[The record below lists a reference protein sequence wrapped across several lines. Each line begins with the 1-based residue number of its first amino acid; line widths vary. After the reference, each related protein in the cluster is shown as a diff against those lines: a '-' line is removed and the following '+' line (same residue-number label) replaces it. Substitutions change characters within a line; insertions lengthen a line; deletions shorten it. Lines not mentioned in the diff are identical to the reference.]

1 MFLYKLVNKPLEEKG
16 VVENCKQIKNTQ
28 FLLHFFAEKK
38 VFFGRKW
45 GDHVIWKAK
54 ALNSLACF

>member
-38 VFFGRKW
+38 VFLEENEA
-45 GDHVIWKAK
+45 IM
-54 ALNSLACF
+54 